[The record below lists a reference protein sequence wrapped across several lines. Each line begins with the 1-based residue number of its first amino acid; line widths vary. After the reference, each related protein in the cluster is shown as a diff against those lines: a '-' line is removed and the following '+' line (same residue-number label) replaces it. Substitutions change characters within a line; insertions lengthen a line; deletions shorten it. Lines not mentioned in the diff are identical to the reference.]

1 MRGRVVGWAARA
13 LRVSGT
19 RGRRSMQTSD
29 HAFPGGEP
37 SLSSLEEVDVTDLWF
52 VLPDGTR
59 MASQVPAVPRRGD
72 IVRFA
77 GDGEPYEVA
86 QIEHIAT
93 TNGARNG
100 MRYVNI
106 VIRLAAVAVGAS

>member
-1 MRGRVVGWAARA
+1 
-13 LRVSGT
+13 
-19 RGRRSMQTSD
+19 MQKSD
-29 HAFPGGEP
+29 HVVPGGELL
-37 SLSSLEEVDVTDLWF
+37 SLKEVDVTDLWF

-59 MASQVPAVPRRGD
+59 VASQVLSVPRRGD

-93 TNGARNG
+93 THGVRDG
-100 MRYVNI
+100 MRHVDI
-106 VIRLAAVAVGAS
+106 VIRLAAVAVRAS